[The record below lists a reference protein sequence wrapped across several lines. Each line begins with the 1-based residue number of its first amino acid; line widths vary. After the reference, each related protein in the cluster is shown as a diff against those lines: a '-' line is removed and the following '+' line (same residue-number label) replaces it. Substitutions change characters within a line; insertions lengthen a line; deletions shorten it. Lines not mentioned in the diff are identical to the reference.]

1 MKTLEQIQE
10 DIEEIE
16 VTKDKL
22 KNTPMPES
30 EKIEMMED
38 LDKILEK
45 LKKEKREMMFHGD
58 WSEMC
63 WRPKE
68 EGKYII
74 RILHKKHNLEGP
86 WYLQVHRHYVNLKGY
101 RSNRYVCNKNM
112 FDQRCAICEIRRK
125 LYKEG
130 NFKAYKRFDSF
141 NQYAMN
147 ILVRGRKEAEG
158 VKIWEAPASVL
169 NSIFIKQD
177 SNRRAIYDYDL
188 IIHYDPEETRNRRR
202 YRVNTRRKES
212 SIGTEEQKQLW
223 LSQMLELTAESLYK
237 PADDINEPVLLDWAK
252 TCVRTKEHL
261 AWYYSGEGQAEMEAV
276 REEKEAAREEE
287 KHKRVE
293 EEQARIEQKKYF
305 EELRKK
311 IRKELLSGELSWS
324 EFWEYHLGD
333 FFSSKETEELGK
345 EVEEQK
351 KKKG

>member
-16 VTKDKL
+16 VTKNKL

-45 LKKEKREMMFHGD
+45 LKKEKRERMFYGD
-58 WSEMC
+58 WSTMRWYPRE
-63 WRPKE
+63 K
-68 EGKYII
+68 GKYII
-74 RILHKKHNLEGP
+74 RILYEKLNLEGS
-86 WYLQVHRHYVNLKGY
+86 WYLQVHRHHVNLKGY
-101 RSNRYVCNKNM
+101 RSNRYVCNENM

-130 NFKAYKRFDSF
+130 NFKVYKRFDSF

-147 ILVRGRKEAEG
+147 IVVRGRKEAEG
-158 VKIWEAPASVL
+158 VKIWEVPGSVL
-169 NSIFIKQD
+169 NWILMKQD
-177 SNRRAIYDYDL
+177 WNRRAIYNYDL
-188 IIHYDPEETRNRRR
+188 IIHYDPEETRNLRR
-202 YRVNTRRKES
+202 YRVNRRRKES
-212 SIGTEEQKQLW
+212 PIGTEEQKQLW

-237 PADDINEPVLLDWAK
+237 PVDDINEPVLLDWAK

-261 AWYYSGEGQAEMEAV
+261 AWYYSGEGQAEMEAM
-276 REEKEAAREEE
+276 REEKER
-287 KHKRVE
+287 KKVE
-293 EEQARIEQKKYF
+293 EEQEKIERKKYF
-305 EELRKK
+305 EEQRKK
-311 IRKELLSGELSWS
+311 IRKELLSGELPWS
-324 EFWEYHLGD
+324 EFQEYHLGD
-333 FFSSKETEELGK
+333 FFSLKETEELGK